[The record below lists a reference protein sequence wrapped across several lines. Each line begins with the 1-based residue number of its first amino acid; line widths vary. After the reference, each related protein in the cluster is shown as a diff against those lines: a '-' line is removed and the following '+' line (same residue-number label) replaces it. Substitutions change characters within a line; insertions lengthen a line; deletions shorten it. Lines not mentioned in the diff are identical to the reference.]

1 MKNYDFRR
9 IPTKNLINDF
19 CIPLFMFDLW
29 EKPKRKPISISVQ
42 KKVIARSRGRCE
54 ICGFDFAKH
63 DVKPHIHHKDGN
75 PRNNKLSNL
84 IVVCP
89 NCHSKLHKWKIV
101 KEEDF
106 WGFVVKRRKLVAIKP
121 EKLKTTSKKKTKTKR
136 ATKKKSSTRKTKRKT
151 SKKTAKSRKT
161 ARKKKTTRKTSK
173 TKRKRKKKEESIWDL
188 F

>member
-1 MKNYDFRR
+1 
-9 IPTKNLINDF
+9 
-19 CIPLFMFDLW
+19 MFDLW
-29 EKPKRKPISISVQ
+29 EEPRRKPIPMSVQ

-106 WGFVVKRRKLVAIKP
+106 WGFVVKRKKLVAIKP
-121 EKLKTTSKKKTKTKR
+121 EKLKTTRKKTTSKRKTKKKSSRKTAQTKKR
-136 ATKKKSSTRKTKRKT
+136 ATKKKTSTRKTKRKT

>member
-1 MKNYDFRR
+1 
-9 IPTKNLINDF
+9 
-19 CIPLFMFDLW
+19 MFDLW
-29 EKPKRKPISISVQ
+29 EEPRRKPIPVSIQ

-54 ICGFDFAKH
+54 ICGFDFVKH

-121 EKLKTTSKKKTKTKR
+121 EKLKTTRKKTTSKKKTKTKR

-151 SKKTAKSRKT
+151 SKKTAKPRKT

>member
-1 MKNYDFRR
+1 
-9 IPTKNLINDF
+9 
-19 CIPLFMFDLW
+19 MFDLW
-29 EKPKRKPISISVQ
+29 EEPRRKPIPMSVQ
-42 KKVIARSRGRCE
+42 KKVIARSRGKCE
-54 ICGFDFAKH
+54 ICGFDFVKH

-106 WGFVVKRRKLVAIKP
+106 WGFVVKRKKLVAIKP
-121 EKLKTTSKKKTKTKR
+121 EKLKTTRKKTTSKRKTKKKSSRKTAQTKKR
-136 ATKKKSSTRKTKRKT
+136 ATKKKT

-161 ARKKKTTRKTSK
+161 ARKKTTRKTSK

>member
-1 MKNYDFRR
+1 
-9 IPTKNLINDF
+9 
-19 CIPLFMFDLW
+19 MFDLW
-29 EKPKRKPISISVQ
+29 EEPRRKPIPISIQ
-42 KKVIARSRGRCE
+42 KKVLLRSRGKCE

-75 PRNNKLSNL
+75 PKNNKVSNL

-106 WGFVVKRRKLVAIKP
+106 WGFVTKRRKLVAIRP
-121 EKLKTTSKKKTKTKR
+121 EKLKTTRKKTTSKRKTKKKSSRKTAQTKKR
-136 ATKKKSSTRKTKRKT
+136 ATKKKT

-161 ARKKKTTRKTSK
+161 ARKKTTRKTSK